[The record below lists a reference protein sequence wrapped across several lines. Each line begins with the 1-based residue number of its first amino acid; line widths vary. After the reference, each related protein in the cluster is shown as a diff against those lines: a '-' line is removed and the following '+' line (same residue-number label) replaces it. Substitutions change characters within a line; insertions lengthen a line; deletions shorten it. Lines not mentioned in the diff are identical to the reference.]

1 MGSYNMG
8 FKEFV
13 ALMIGLLHISLS
25 NCQEFE
31 VAEKQCVPYS
41 SCSEISWLYQ
51 NGALQNEIDPL
62 VWCHIDDMAID
73 NSNGGDIIT
82 SMISGGDSCVGHLQV
97 YHVSQRRGLQLA
109 KLHTRRRR
117 NYSRLSRI
125 SNVYRVA
132 VQGNCC
138 WKLHQRPN
146 FRGEFELLDLGFD
159 AQFSGRFASAQAVE
173 C

>member
-13 ALMIGLLHISLS
+13 ALTIGLLHISLS

-51 NGALQNEIDPL
+51 NGALQNEIDPNELTCGYENEPL

-73 NSNGGDIIT
+73 NSDR
-82 SMISGGDSCVGHLQV
+82 SAM
-97 YHVSQRRGLQLA
+97 QLL
-109 KLHTRRRR
+109 LHK
-117 NYSRLSRI
+117 
-125 SNVYRVA
+125 VQYRWHA
-132 VQGNCC
+132 S
-138 WKLHQRPN
+138 HQCH
-146 FRGEFELLDLGFD
+146 
-159 AQFSGRFASAQAVE
+159 S
-173 C
+173 

>member
-1 MGSYNMG
+1 VCLS
-8 FKEFV
+8 FE
-13 ALMIGLLHISLS
+13 LL
-25 NCQEFE
+25 
-31 VAEKQCVPYS
+31 AEKQCVPYS
-41 SCSEISWLYQ
+41 SC
-51 NGALQNEIDPL
+51 NEIIWLQENQEVQTHLDLNGVNCGYEREPL
-62 VWCHIDDMAID
+62 VWCNIDDMTIGEVGHTRVTEMRS
-73 NSNGGDIIT
+73 SNDDC
-82 SMISGGDSCVGHLQV
+82 SGHLQV
-97 YHVSQRRGLQLA
+97 YFVSRRGQLQLA

-146 FRGEFELLDLGFD
+146 FRGEFNLLDLGYD
-159 AQFSGRFASAQAVE
+159 SQFNLRFASAQAVE